1 LESDR
6 VRSITVAEGV
16 DLGLRWSVHTSLAG
30 VTAPGYNCASHRR
43 MKESSSVLAS
53 AGVPFPSANPA
64 ASRLLS
70 ALEFL
75 FGAFIVIGHNVFH
88 IVPNEVIILSVLGLI
103 SIRLR
108 DGSWSAM
115 GFKRPASWRRIFLI
129 ALGAAILRIFA
140 RTIPNRTCD
149 RLFLAEATAPALA
162 NEISGNVKMAL
173 VALLLV
179 WTFAAFGEEIAYR
192 GYLLTRAADIGRRS
206 VAAYW
211 IGIVLVSILFGYG
224 HYYKGASGVIDS
236 GVAGLI
242 LATAYMLAGRNLW
255 ASILAHGFIDTFGVI
270 DAFFGWSN

>member
-1 LESDR
+1 
-6 VRSITVAEGV
+6 
-16 DLGLRWSVHTSLAG
+16 
-30 VTAPGYNCASHRR
+30 
-43 MKESSSVLAS
+43 MKSKSSSILFS
-53 AGVPFPSANPA
+53 PTVPFPSDNPL
-64 ASRLLS
+64 ASRVLS
-70 ALEFL
+70 ALEFF

-108 DGSWSAM
+108 EGRWSAM
-115 GFKRPASWRRIFLI
+115 GFKRPVSWRRLVLI
-129 ALGAAILRIFA
+129 ALAAAALRI
-140 RTIPNRTCD
+140 
-149 RLFLAEATAPALA
+149 LVGQFLVEPVTGIFWSKPTAPALA
-162 NEISGNVKMAL
+162 NEISGNVKIAL

-206 VAAYW
+206 AAAYW

-242 LATAYMLAGRNLW
+242 LGTAYMLAGRNLW
-255 ASILAHGFIDTFGVI
+255 ASIFAHGFIDTFGVI